1 MARRIGILGGT
12 FDPVHLGHL
21 ILAVC
26 ARDQL
31 ACGELLL
38 IPNVRS
44 PIKPKGPVASFADR
58 LAMIKLAIGQT
69 PRLSV
74 SDIEGRRESPSYTV
88 DTLTALHA
96 AYPDDELYL
105 IVGSDAMR
113 DFAAW
118 HEAGRVPQ
126 LARIAVVARHGEQP
140 VHDARV
146 AQVIDMPRI
155 DVSASDIRA
164 RIGRGLPIDFLT
176 PPAVAAYIQ
185 QHALYRT
192 S

>member
-1 MARRIGILGGT
+1 
-12 FDPVHLGHL
+12 
-21 ILAVC
+21 
-26 ARDQL
+26 
-31 ACGELLL
+31 
-38 IPNVRS
+38 
-44 PIKPKGPVASFADR
+44 
-58 LAMIKLAIGQT
+58 MIELAIGQT

-74 SDIEGRRESPSYTV
+74 SDIEGRREGPSYTA

-113 DFAAW
+113 DFATW
-118 HEAGRVPQ
+118 HDAGRVPQ

-140 VHDARV
+140 GRDARV

-164 RIGRGLPIDFLT
+164 RVSRGWPIDFLT
-176 PPAVAAYIQ
+176 PPPVAAYIQ
-185 QHALYRT
+185 QHTLYR
-192 S
+192 SS